1 MFVFLI
7 FLTLNG
13 LAAGCT
19 APTIANANTTLASN
33 GTYSVQCHQGYT
45 LSGVTT
51 LTCVDGNIKEELP
64 SCVKGSSSCSSPT
77 IMNGEAA
84 LNDGKWNVECNAG
97 FKLNGTAVLECNSK
111 TSQFVTLPACLEEV
125 TAKNCSVPTVAKS
138 VILPNVPITNAM
150 YKVGCVSGYKLIGS
164 NYLTCAGGVIK
175 EKLPT
180 CVPDPFNCDAG
191 TYFKRGK
198 CVLCPEN
205 TYSEVKAV
213 GCTRCGEGEES
224 EAGSKSAS
232 DCQIVV
238 KVPPQVKP
246 EARPEDRL
254 EGNTV
259 GNGLGAGKGESELPP
274 HVDETEDRTLVQ
286 SKYRGTFSDFDNSVE
301 EGKAVKDQE
310 EPKKRFDMVLII
322 MIVVIIVIIIAIVGL
337 VVKFIVLRP
346 KPVYT
351 PVTEGEEVEMTVE
364 DIDV

>member
-19 APTIANANTTLASN
+19 VPAIANGNTTLASN
-33 GTYSVQCHQGYT
+33 GTYSVQCNQGYT

-51 LTCVDGNIKEELP
+51 LTCVDGDIKEELP

-97 FKLNGTAVLECNSK
+97 FKLNGTAELECNNK
-111 TSQFVTLPACLEEV
+111 TSQFITLPACLEDV
-125 TAKNCSVPTVAKS
+125 VAKNCSVPTVAKS

-213 GCTRCGEGEES
+213 GCTRCREGEES
-224 EAGSKSAS
+224 KAGSKSAS

-246 EARPEDRL
+246 EARPE
-254 EGNTV
+254 GNTV
-259 GNGLGAGKGESELPP
+259 GNGLGAGKGESE
-274 HVDETEDRTLVQ
+274 
-286 SKYRGTFSDFDNSVE
+286 YFDNSVE

-310 EPKKRFDMVLII
+310 EPKKRFDMILII